1 MAQRLVLYWA
11 LIGAALALGVI
22 EAAAAD
28 DQPPPLSPAQIALFE
43 NDHLKSIT
51 KPVQLDYAFV
61 HRGGT
66 DNFDDKVSETIREV
80 HENGSKDVSVEF
92 LSGEHQMNFP
102 PVNGFHGN
110 PVLMYFLEH
119 DVVELHQATGG
130 SATYF
135 RNRIRRAFLD
145 GADMH
150 PTEVTV
156 DGKTQSAT
164 EIVITP
170 FRNDAQI
177 ARFPGVTEK
186 SYRFVL
192 CDAVPGAIYQ
202 ISTSVPKSAAPS
214 SNAASAAFDESM
226 TYTGERHATP

>member
-1 MAQRLVLYWA
+1 MGQRLVLYRA

-51 KPVQLDYAFV
+51 KPVQLDYAFE
-61 HRGGT
+61 HHGA
-66 DNFDDKVSETIREV
+66 DNFDGKVSETVREV

-130 SATYF
+130 STTYF

-145 GADMH
+145 GADVH

-156 DGKTQSAT
+156 DGKRQTAT

-192 CDAVPGAIYQ
+192 SDAVPGAIYQ

-214 SNAASAAFDESM
+214 SNARSAAFDESM
-226 TYTGERHATP
+226 TYTGERNATP